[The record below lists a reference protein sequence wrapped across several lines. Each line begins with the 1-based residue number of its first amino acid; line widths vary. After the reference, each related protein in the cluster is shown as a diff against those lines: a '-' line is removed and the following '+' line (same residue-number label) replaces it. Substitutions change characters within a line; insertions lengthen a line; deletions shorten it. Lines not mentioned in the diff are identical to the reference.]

1 MYLQGKSK
9 SYTVKQSGINCVV
22 RAFSRLDEYL
32 GNTNVLAYMS
42 TVIYLYEYDHM
53 TVFKCSHSIR
63 SLSE

>member
-9 SYTVKQSGINCVV
+9 SSAVKQSGINCVV
-22 RAFSRLDEYL
+22 HGFSRLDEYL
-32 GNTNVLAYMS
+32 GNTNVPAYMS

-53 TVFKCSHSIR
+53 TVFKWSHSIR